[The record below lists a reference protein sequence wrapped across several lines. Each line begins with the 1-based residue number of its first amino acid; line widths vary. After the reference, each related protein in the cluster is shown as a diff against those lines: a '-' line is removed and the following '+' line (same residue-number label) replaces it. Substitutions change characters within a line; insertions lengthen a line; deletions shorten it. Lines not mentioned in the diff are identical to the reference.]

1 LVGVAG
7 QNIVCPGL
15 EVERY
20 VNSGRKLQQHVEMFG
35 LAIASDLQLPA
46 DLFTRASMD
55 EEGSKL

>member
-1 LVGVAG
+1 
-7 QNIVCPGL
+7 
-15 EVERY
+15 VERY